1 MLAVLWTPVRVAL
14 ATAALT
20 AIPALSMQRVITTAS
35 INELIDHSDSVG
47 QCALFRGRRI
57 GCRTWGRGGCGVVL
71 PHRIRW
77 DGVCDDCSPPGR
89 RTASGAQW
97 PFQLRMWAFT
107 FIDWL
112 SELGLTWALLIHTVV
127 FFYSRG
133 PWIMSLNPCLAM
145 HMQFQCS
152 RLCPCGSSFLSR

>member
-1 MLAVLWTPVRVAL
+1 MPHLGETRV
-14 ATAALT
+14 
-20 AIPALSMQRVITTAS
+20 
-35 INELIDHSDSVG
+35 
-47 QCALFRGRRI
+47 
-57 GCRTWGRGGCGVVL
+57 RGGAAASHKMGWC
-71 PHRIRW
+71 
-77 DGVCDDCSPPGR
+77 VCRLFTAFTGR

-112 SELGLTWALLIHTVV
+112 SELGLTGALLIHTVV